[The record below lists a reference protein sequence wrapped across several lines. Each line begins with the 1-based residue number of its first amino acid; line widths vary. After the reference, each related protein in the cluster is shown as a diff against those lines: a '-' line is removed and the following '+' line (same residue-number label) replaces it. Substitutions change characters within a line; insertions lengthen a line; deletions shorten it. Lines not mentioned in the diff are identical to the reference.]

1 MQLSPKRKR
10 REPHSS
16 PSMRPEDPGQHS
28 LVGPTT
34 VPSMSMSTLASRSTQ
49 STLTVCAAVPGHNPL
64 LCILL

>member
-34 VPSMSMSTLASRSTQ
+34 VPSMSMSTQ

-64 LCILL
+64 LCVLL